1 MEKKSSERVV
11 EVEWED
17 SSLRHGWQ
25 DRDGLDQRVAR
36 CVTRGVVERD
46 DDEGMLILFQTAQY
60 ADGRGY
66 CCSAFI
72 PRSAVRKVTELGP
85 KRR

>member
-1 MEKKSSERVV
+1 MTERIV
-11 EVEWED
+11 EVEWMD

-25 DRDGLDQRVAR
+25 DRDNLDQRVAQ

-66 CCSAFI
+66 CCSSFI
-72 PRSAVRKVTELGP
+72 PRSAIRKVTELKTTRR
-85 KRR
+85 KR